1 MPIIISPLVCIFC
14 LHFVF
19 HCQEKWYYY
28 IHILYYTIHTSN
40 RMDKYFDRLTDDL
53 ESYAH
58 HAKRKT
64 IEMEDAV
71 LLLKRFVWRIANHL
85 NVKWPGW
92 CHVMRTYSIVPERQQ
107 FLIYNLNYCSC
118 GSGRNFKV
126 FDFVLNESQ
135 WVQNCLGNVENKL
148 WTVYHFWSN
157 ILSVIYTDLIP
168 FIILLVFA
176 LQARLCE
183 WQGAGGG
190 ADRKIL
196 AHGATQDFNP
206 YRNEW
211 KYCCS

>member
-28 IHILYYTIHTSN
+28 IHILYYTIHTFN

-85 NVKWPGW
+85 NVKWPSW

-107 FLIYNLNYCSC
+107 FLIHNLNYCSC

-126 FDFVLNESQ
+126 FDIVLNESINES
-135 WVQNCLGNVENKL
+135 VSFSIKYFKCNLHRFNSIYYSVCLCPPGKVMWMTRCRWRCWSKN
-148 WTVYHFWSN
+148 TCAWSN
-157 ILSVIYTDLIP
+157 
-168 FIILLVFA
+168 
-176 LQARLCE
+176 AR
-183 WQGAGGG
+183 
-190 ADRKIL
+190 
-196 AHGATQDFNP
+196 F
-206 YRNEW
+206 
-211 KYCCS
+211 